1 MSTVDQNAE
10 LTEGQAFEVIRQWS
24 EDRPAWQRDA
34 LRRIIVHGTLSE
46 KDLDELTAICCDP
59 TAKGVPLDKSHLK
72 QPAVLGEPISL
83 HRVTQAKGIN
93 ALPDNQELEFAP
105 KGLTIIYGDN
115 GSGKSGYVRILKN
128 ACRTRDGQTN
138 IRRNVEDATN
148 TPQSAT
154 IGFMRG
160 AVSDSFAWT
169 PQATTHA
176 ELPSVSIFDTRSANI
191 HVEKTNAVAYI
202 PAPMQVMEALAAAC
216 DAVKLRIDAQVT
228 KLQAQTPHV
237 IRSPALSLDTAAGA
251 FLHRLSAKSNLK
263 QLELLSTVSA
273 EEARRLT
280 ELEADLAQ
288 DPKKVVARLTAQR
301 TKLQNIRAQLAK
313 LTAVATDDAFKKRD
327 TLQADL
333 KQRSEAARLASDKLF
348 AATPLPDVG
357 KEAWRSLWE
366 AARRYSDQVAY
377 PARRFP
383 TATAEK
389 DLCVLCQQP
398 LSTEAVNR
406 QQTFE
411 SFVRSTTR
419 ADELAAEKA
428 ASTFMDGLEKS
439 RLQPSAYFE
448 GVAHI
453 ATELGDEAL
462 AEAMR
467 HATTIAA
474 WRLRAIVKGKKRPC
488 AAVAF
493 PDAACATVEAGL
505 SDRITK
511 LSADGQSPARLAML
525 RDRNEL
531 KDKQAFSGL
540 AEDVKAQIIRLQ
552 EVAKLEAAAKDAQK
566 RLITTKNKELSDK
579 LVTNALRGRFAREVE
594 KLKLSRM
601 PVELK
606 KVRDSNAV
614 SYFQVVLVE
623 KPTEPI
629 GEILSEGEH
638 RCIALAAFLA
648 ELVTSKQYSG
658 IVFDDPMSSLD
669 HIHRKAVAARL
680 VEEAAHR
687 QVVVFTHDLTFLYEL
702 RREADAK
709 GQTIRYQTVFRRNEK
724 PGHIEGELP
733 NKARSA
739 LQLANAIRSE
749 LKAIK
754 ADFDKWPEVRRT
766 LISKGVM
773 EQLREAWD
781 QAIADFIYPVLGR
794 FDNTIKGNSL
804 FKLAVLTE
812 ADVATVTE
820 ARRRLSEDLHLAS
833 QTLNPENVTHQQ
845 LVDEVKKLED
855 FAHDIESRQKKATA
869 PTVSFAP

>member
-1 MSTVDQNAE
+1 
-10 LTEGQAFEVIRQWS
+10 
-24 EDRPAWQRDA
+24 
-34 LRRIIVHGTLSE
+34 
-46 KDLDELTAICCDP
+46 
-59 TAKGVPLDKSHLK
+59 
-72 QPAVLGEPISL
+72 
-83 HRVTQAKGIN
+83 
-93 ALPDNQELEFAP
+93 
-105 KGLTIIYGDN
+105 
-115 GSGKSGYVRILKN
+115 
-128 ACRTRDGQTN
+128 
-138 IRRNVEDATN
+138 
-148 TPQSAT
+148 
-154 IGFMRG
+154 
-160 AVSDSFAWT
+160 
-169 PQATTHA
+169 
-176 ELPSVSIFDTRSANI
+176 
-191 HVEKTNAVAYI
+191 
-202 PAPMQVMEALAAAC
+202 
-216 DAVKLRIDAQVT
+216 
-228 KLQAQTPHV
+228 
-237 IRSPALSLDTAAGA
+237 
-251 FLHRLSAKSNLK
+251 
-263 QLELLSTVSA
+263 
-273 EEARRLT
+273 
-280 ELEADLAQ
+280 
-288 DPKKVVARLTAQR
+288 
-301 TKLQNIRAQLAK
+301 
-313 LTAVATDDAFKKRD
+313 
-327 TLQADL
+327 
-333 KQRSEAARLASDKLF
+333 
-348 AATPLPDVG
+348 
-357 KEAWRSLWE
+357 
-366 AARRYSDQVAY
+366 
-377 PARRFP
+377 
-383 TATAEK
+383 
-389 DLCVLCQQP
+389 
-398 LSTEAVNR
+398 LSTEAVTR

-411 SFVRSTTR
+411 SFVQSTTR

-428 ASTFMDGLEKS
+428 VRTFMDGLEKS
-439 RLQPSAYFE
+439 RINPSACRE
-448 GVAHI
+448 GVAYI

-462 AEAMR
+462 ADAMR
-467 HATTIAA
+467 RATTIAA
-474 WRLRAIVKGKKRPC
+474 WRLRAILKSKKRPC
-488 AAVAF
+488 AASAF
-493 PDAACATVEAGL
+493 PDAACTALEASL

-511 LSADGQSPARLAML
+511 LSADGQGPERLAML
-525 RDRNEL
+525 KDRNEL
-531 KDKQAFSGL
+531 KDKQALGGL
-540 AEDVKAQIIRLQ
+540 VEDVKAQITRLQ
-552 EVAKLEAAAKDAQK
+552 EVAKLEIAAKDAQK

-687 QVVVFTHDLTFLYEL
+687 QVVVFTHDLTFLYEV
-702 RREADAK
+702 RREAESK
-709 GQTIRYQTVFRRNEK
+709 GQTIHYQTVFRRNEK

-749 LKAIK
+749 LKAVK

-781 QAIADFIYPVLGR
+781 QVIADFIYPVLGR

-804 FKLAVLTE
+804 FKRAVLTE

-820 ARRRLSEDLHLAS
+820 ARRRLSEDLHVAS

-855 FAHDIESRQKKATA
+855 FAHDIDSRQKKATP